1 MSIPNVSGALRGWL
15 TKREIYLITKTVVN
29 HLTVQRAEVLQIP
42 MMLQPLQPSKIVR
55 KPEEQR
61 SWKWFEIITKKSER
75 LFKHD
80 DKIWV
85 DGIGFRIDSVQ
96 PWSDAGYRRYEA
108 TEDYSGVQP
117 QYKLSYSAN
126 GGTGYNPSIFAY
138 EKGATALA
146 VANPYT
152 LEGYTFTGWNTAAGG
167 SGTAYAVGATITIGT
182 ASIIL
187 YAQWEAAST

>member
-1 MSIPNVSGALRGWL
+1 MAIPNVSGALRGWL
-15 TKREIYLITKTVVN
+15 TKREVYLITKTVVN
-29 HLTVQRAEVLQIP
+29 HLTVQSAEVLNIP
-42 MMLQPLQPSKIVR
+42 MMLQPLQPSKLVR

-61 SWKWFEIITKKSER
+61 NWKWFEIVTKKSER

-96 PWSDAGYRRYEA
+96 PWTDAGYRRYEA

-126 GGTGYNPSIFAY
+126 GGAGHNPATYAY
-138 EKGATALA
+138 EQVATAIVA
-146 VANPYT
+146 ANPYT
-152 LEGYTFTGWNTAAGG
+152 FEGFTFTGWNTEDDGY
-167 SGTAYAVGATITIGT
+167 GTAYAPGATITIGT

-187 YAQWEAAST
+187 YAQWEAVP

>member
-1 MSIPNVSGALRGWL
+1 MAIPIVSGALRGWL
-15 TKREIYLITKTVVN
+15 KSREVFLITKTVVN
-29 HLTVQRAEVLQIP
+29 HLSVQYAEVLNIP
-42 MMLQPLQPSKIVR
+42 MMLQPLQPSKLVR

-61 SWKWFEIITKKSER
+61 NWKWFEIVTKKSER

-96 PWSDAGYRRYEA
+96 PWTDAGYRRYEA

-126 GGTGYNPSIFAY
+126 GGAGHNPAIYAY
-138 EKGATALA
+138 ETAATAIVA
-146 VANPYT
+146 ANPYT
-152 LEGYTFTGWNTAAGG
+152 FEGFAFAGWNTEDDGY
-167 SGTAYAVGATITIGT
+167 GTAYAPGATITIGT
-182 ASIIL
+182 ANIIL
-187 YAQWEAAST
+187 YAQWEAEP

>member
-1 MSIPNVSGALRGWL
+1 MAIPNVSGALRGWL
-15 TKREIYLITKTVVN
+15 KSREVYLVTKTVVN
-29 HLTVQRAEVLQIP
+29 HLSVQSAEVLNIP
-42 MMLQPLQPSKIVR
+42 MMLQPLQASKLIR

-61 SWKWFEIITKKSER
+61 NWKWFEIVTNKSER

-96 PWSDAGYRRYEA
+96 PWTDAGYRRYEA

-126 GGTGYNPSIFAY
+126 GGEGHNPATYAY
-138 EKGATALA
+138 ESAATAIVA
-146 VANPYT
+146 ANPYT
-152 LEGYTFTGWNTAAGG
+152 FEGFAFTGWNTEDDGY
-167 SGTAYAVGATITIGT
+167 GTAYAPGATITIGT
-182 ASIIL
+182 ASIVL
-187 YAQWEAAST
+187 YAQWEAA

>member
-1 MSIPNVSGALRGWL
+1 MAIPNVSGALRGWL
-15 TKREIYLITKTVVN
+15 KSREVYLVTKTVVN
-29 HLTVQRAEVLQIP
+29 HLSVQSAEVLNIP
-42 MMLQPLQPSKIVR
+42 MMLQPLKPSKLIR

-61 SWKWFEIITKKSER
+61 NWKWFEIVTKKSER

-96 PWSDAGYRRYEA
+96 PWTDAGYRRYEA

-126 GGTGYNPSIFAY
+126 GGEGHGPTTYAY
-138 EKGATALA
+138 ETAATAIVA
-146 VANPYT
+146 ANPYT
-152 LEGYTFTGWNTAAGG
+152 FEGFAFIGWNTEDDGY
-167 SGTAYAVGATITIGT
+167 GTAYAPGATITIGT
-182 ASIIL
+182 ANIIL
-187 YAQWEAAST
+187 YAQWEAEP

>member
-15 TKREIYLITKTVVN
+15 TKREVYLITKTVVN

-42 MMLQPLQPSKIVR
+42 MMLQPLQPSKLVR

-61 SWKWFEIITKKSER
+61 NWKWFEIVTKKSER
-75 LFKHD
+75 IFKHD

-117 QYKLSYSAN
+117 TLKLVYDAN
-126 GGTGYNPSIFAY
+126 GADSGSVPGMFAY
-138 EKGATALA
+138 EPGTVVTISDNVGYLTK
-146 VANPYT
+146 
-152 LEGYTFTGWNTAAGG
+152 EGFRFAGWNTQP
-167 SGTAYAVGATITIGT
+167 T
-182 ASIIL
+182 
-187 YAQWEAAST
+187 